1 VTALPPTLRPEFAAQ
16 SLARGPWPLRAVLAL
31 VGVDLLVVGTVVTA
45 WYQAAQ
51 LPTPQAQIGWVDLAG
66 VALLVG
72 LGAHT
77 GWLVAGRRAVGARS
91 RAIERATASVLAPV
105 TDDGAYTFTDEQVVV
120 GERMT
125 MFHRP
130 SCPLVAGRD
139 VEPLDVPTA
148 LGRGLQSCAMC
159 EPA

>member
-1 VTALPPTLRPEFAAQ
+1 VL
-16 SLARGPWPLRAVLAL
+16 LAL
-31 VGVDLLVVGTVVTA
+31 VGVDLVVVGAVVTA

-51 LPTPQAQIGWVDLAG
+51 LATPQEQIGWLDLAG

-77 GWLVAGRRAVGARS
+77 GWLVAGRRAVGSRS
-91 RAIERATASVLAPV
+91 KAVAGAADGVLSPLAVDGVHDVADERVV
-105 TDDGAYTFTDEQVVV
+105 T

-125 MFHRP
+125 LFHRP
-130 SCPLVAGRD
+130 VCPLVAGRD
-139 VEPLDVPTA
+139 LEA
-148 LGRGLQSCAMC
+148 LEVSAALARGLGACAMC

>member
-1 VTALPPTLRPEFAAQ
+1 MRREFAAP
-16 SLARGPWPLRAVLAL
+16 SLAQGPWGLRVLLAL
-31 VGVDLLVVGTVVTA
+31 VGVDLVVIGAVVTA

-51 LPTPQAQIGWVDLAG
+51 LATPQEQIGWLDLAG

-77 GWLVAGRRAVGARS
+77 GWLVAGRRAVGSRS
-91 RAIERATASVLAPV
+91 KAVAGAADGVLSPLAVDGVHDVADERVV
-105 TDDGAYTFTDEQVVV
+105 T

-125 MFHRP
+125 LFHRP
-130 SCPLVAGRD
+130 VCPLVAGRD
-139 VEPLDVPTA
+139 LEA
-148 LGRGLQSCAMC
+148 LEVSAALARGLGACAMC

>member
-1 VTALPPTLRPEFAAQ
+1 MRREFAAP
-16 SLARGPWPLRAVLAL
+16 SLARGPWGLRALLAL
-31 VGVDLLVVGTVVTA
+31 VGVDLVVLGAVVTA

-51 LPTPQAQIGWVDLAG
+51 LATPQEQIGWLDLAG

-77 GWLVAGRRAVGARS
+77 GWLVAGRRAVGSRS
-91 RAIERATASVLAPV
+91 RAVATATDGVLSPLTA
-105 TDDGAYTFTDEQVVV
+105 DGALHHADELVVTA
-120 GERMT
+120 ERMT
-125 MFHRP
+125 LFHRP

-139 VEPLDVPTA
+139 LEPLDVTA
-148 LGRGLQSCAMC
+148 ALARGLGACAIC